1 MVTAPAA
8 KSAVGKPA
16 GFPTAIADAMVASVE
31 AVLGTICGAKPV
43 RHEPTAA
50 GDRPCV
56 IAVLSFDGSPAW
68 TVSCRL
74 TDEAAP
80 SLMRKFAG
88 FDIPFDS
95 ADMGDV
101 VGEFVNVLAG
111 EVIAQ
116 LERRRMKYR
125 MSLPTVLRGTG
136 IQLVSESG
144 SDSKTVDFGTPYG
157 RIQFEMFIPKVPVQT
172 RMPGT

>member
-1 MVTAPAA
+1 MVTAPVA
-8 KSAVGKPA
+8 KPA
-16 GFPTAIADAMVASVE
+16 GFPAPVADAFVASVE
-31 AVLGTICGAKPV
+31 VCLGTICGAKPI
-43 RHEPTAA
+43 RREPTPPT
-50 GDRPCV
+50 DRPCV
-56 IAVLSFDGSPAW
+56 VAVLSFDGTPAW

-74 TDEAAP
+74 TDETAP
-80 SLMRKFAG
+80 TLMRKFAG

-95 ADMGDV
+95 RDMGDV

-125 MSLPTVLRGTG
+125 MSLPSVLRGSG
-136 IQLVSESG
+136 IHVVQESG
-144 SDSKTVDFGTPYG
+144 AVSKAVDFDTAFG
-157 RIQFEMFIPKVPVQT
+157 RVQFEMFSPKTTIQN

>member
-8 KSAVGKPA
+8 KPA
-16 GFPTAIADAMVASVE
+16 GFPVPVADALVASVE
-31 AVLGTICGAKPV
+31 SVLATICGAKPV
-43 RHEPTAA
+43 RHEISPPSE
-50 GDRPCV
+50 RPCV
-56 IAVLSFDGSPAW
+56 IAVLSFDGTPSW
-68 TVSCRL
+68 SVGCRL
-74 TDEAAP
+74 TDEAAVP
-80 SLMRKFAG
+80 LMRKFAG

-95 ADMGDV
+95 RDMGDA

-136 IQLVSESG
+136 VELVPESG
-144 SDSKTVDFGTPYG
+144 ADTKSVEYDTSHG
-157 RIQFEMFIPKVPVQT
+157 RIQFEMSTPKGTLQT